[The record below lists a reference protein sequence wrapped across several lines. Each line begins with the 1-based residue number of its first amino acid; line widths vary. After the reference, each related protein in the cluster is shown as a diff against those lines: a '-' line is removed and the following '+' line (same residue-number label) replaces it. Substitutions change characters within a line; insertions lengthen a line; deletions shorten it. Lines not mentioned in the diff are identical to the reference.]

1 MYVFNQE
8 QEFVRDFPLL
18 SRLQLMEK
26 YQLTAAQYARIRKKN
41 NLIKPS
47 HKMSDDEIEF
57 IKQNYQTMSDA
68 EIGKALGRHPCSITQ
83 RLRKMNLSR
92 GIGYAKGVDC
102 EVDREYSI
110 CIWWLTG
117 SSIED
122 IKLLYNNVRGVNV
135 KKTLKNKHKMAK
147 AIRGIKERGC
157 FPVVRTVEEI
167 RSILGIKELKL

>member
-18 SRLQLMEK
+18 SKLQIMEK
-26 YQLTAAQYARIRKKN
+26 YQLTESQYERIRKKN

-57 IKQNYQTMSDA
+57 IKQNYKTMSDT
-68 EIGKALGRHPCSITQ
+68 EIGKALGRHTGSITQ

-92 GIGYAKGVDC
+92 KIGYAKGVGC
-102 EVDREYSI
+102 EVDREYSV

-117 SSIED
+117 DSIEE

-135 KKTLKNKHKMAK
+135 NKALKNKDKMAK
-147 AIRGIKERGC
+147 AIREIQNQGC
-157 FPVVRTVEEI
+157 FPIVRTAREI
-167 RSILGIKELKL
+167 FNMSGLDVKL

>member
-18 SRLQLMEK
+18 SRLQLMKK

-57 IKQNYQTMSDA
+57 IKQNYQTMSDE
-68 EIGKALGRHPCSITQ
+68 EIGKALGRHTCSITQ
-83 RLRKMNLSR
+83 RRRKMNLSR
-92 GIGYAKGVDC
+92 GIGYAKRNNVHL
-102 EVDREYSI
+102 DREYTI

-122 IKLLYNNVRGVNV
+122 IKLLYNNVGGVNV
-135 KKTLKNKHKMAK
+135 EKALKNKEKMAK
-147 AIRGIKERGC
+147 AIRGIKSRGC
-157 FPVVRTVEEI
+157 FPIVRTNEEI
-167 RSILGIKELKL
+167 KNISLLKGA